1 MNNRHPITR
10 AIYPGSFD
18 PITKGHI
25 DLVERAS
32 KLFDEVVV
40 AVADSH
46 GKRTL
51 FTLDERVALIQNT
64 TRQMSGVTVIGFSG
78 LLIDF
83 ARQMETNIVIR
94 GLRAV
99 SDFEYE
105 FQLSWMNRQLE
116 PDIETLFFAPAED
129 YAFVAASLVK
139 EIAQLGGDV
148 SQFVH
153 PEVNRA
159 LKEKLRLDSGQ

>member
-1 MNNRHPITR
+1 MGNSQRATR

-18 PITKGHI
+18 PVTKGHI
-25 DLVERAS
+25 DLMERAVG
-32 KLFDEVVV
+32 LFDELIV
-40 AVADSH
+40 AVADS
-46 GKRTL
+46 KDKKTL
-51 FTLDERVALIQNT
+51 FTLKERIELIET
-64 TRQMSGVTVIGFSG
+64 TTTHVDGIKVIGFKG

-83 ARQMETNIVIR
+83 AKQVNSKIVIR

-105 FQLSWMNRQLE
+105 FQLSWMNRQLD
-116 PDIETLFFAPAED
+116 PNIETLFFAPAED

-153 PEVNRA
+153 PVVNSA
-159 LKEKLRLDSGQ
+159 LTEKLQIDKT

>member
-105 FQLSWMNRQLE
+105 FQLSWMNRQME

>member
-1 MNNRHPITR
+1 MIDSLPNTR

-18 PITKGHI
+18 PVTKGHI
-25 DLVERAS
+25 DLIERATN
-32 KLFDEVVV
+32 LFDEVVV
-40 AVADSH
+40 AVADSK
-46 GKRTL
+46 GKKTL
-51 FTLDERVALIQNT
+51 FSLEDRVELIQKT
-64 TRQMSGVTVIGFSG
+64 TTHLSRIKIVGFSG

-83 ARQMETNIVIR
+83 AKNVKSNIVVR

-105 FQLSWMNRQLE
+105 FQLSWMNRQLN
-116 PDIETLFFAPAED
+116 PNIETLFFAPAED

-139 EIAQLGGDV
+139 EIAELGGDV

-153 PEVNRA
+153 PIVNEA
-159 LKEKLRLDSGQ
+159 LAAKLNGSGS

>member
-1 MNNRHPITR
+1 MGRSRQVTR

-18 PITKGHI
+18 PVTKGHI
-25 DLVERAS
+25 DLIERAND
-32 KLFDEVVV
+32 LFDELIV
-40 AVADSH
+40 AVADSQA
-46 GKRTL
+46 KQTL
-51 FTLDERVALIQNT
+51 FSLPERMDLITSTTSHLDTVRV
-64 TRQMSGVTVIGFSG
+64 VGFEG

-83 ARQMETNIVIR
+83 AKRVESRIVIR

-105 FQLSWMNRQLE
+105 FQLSWMNRQL
-116 PDIETLFFAPAED
+116 DRNIETLFFAPAED

-153 PEVNRA
+153 PVVNQSLRA
-159 LKEKLRLDSGQ
+159 KLRTDKS

>member
-1 MNNRHPITR
+1 MNDRQLITR

-18 PITKGHI
+18 PVTRGHV

-40 AVADSH
+40 AVADSK

-51 FTLDERVALIQNT
+51 FSLDERVALIQET
-64 TRQMSGVTVIGFSG
+64 TRQLSGVTAVGFSG

-83 ARQMETNIVIR
+83 AKQLDTNIVVR

-116 PDIETLFFAPAED
+116 PEIETLFFAPAED

-139 EIAQLGGDV
+139 EIATLGGDV

-153 PEVNRA
+153 PEVNHA
-159 LKEKLRLDSGQ
+159 LKAKLAQSNEN

>member
-18 PITKGHI
+18 PVTRGHV

-40 AVADSH
+40 AVADSK

-51 FTLDERVALIQNT
+51 FSLDERVALIEAT
-64 TRQMSGVTVIGFSG
+64 TAQMDGVSVVGFSG

-83 ARQMETNIVIR
+83 AKKMQTNIVIR

-105 FQLSWMNRQLE
+105 FQLSWMNRQLDS
-116 PDIETLFFAPAED
+116 DIETLFFAPAED

-139 EIAQLGGDV
+139 EIAELGGDI

-159 LKEKLRLDSGQ
+159 LKAKLEQHK